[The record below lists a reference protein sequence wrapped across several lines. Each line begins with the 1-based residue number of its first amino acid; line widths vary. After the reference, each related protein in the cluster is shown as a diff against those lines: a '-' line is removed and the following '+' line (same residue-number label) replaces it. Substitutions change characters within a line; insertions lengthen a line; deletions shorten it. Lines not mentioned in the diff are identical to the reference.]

1 MAELQRVT
9 AEMQSEIEAAKKYF
23 AEDAKLS
30 AEEFFSRWATFIG
43 QIETAVHN
51 QQADA
56 KKQSARK

>member
-1 MAELQRVT
+1 MT

-23 AEDAKLS
+23 AEDVKLS